1 MNLDLTNLK
10 DSLHALEKA
19 IHSYHTLSRNES
31 LTADDMETVKSGVIQ
46 NFEVAYE
53 QCWKFMKRW
62 LEVNI
67 NPDSADGVTRRE
79 LYRLSAE
86 NRLITDVDQWM
97 EYHTSRNLTSHTYSE
112 YNADITFQSALS
124 FLPTA
129 KDFLERLEARN
140 D

>member
-1 MNLDLTNLK
+1 MNLDLSNLK
-10 DSLHALEKA
+10 DSLRSLEKA
-19 IHSYHTLSRNES
+19 VHSYHTLSKNNTLS
-31 LTADDMETVKSGVIQ
+31 DDDMATVKSGVIH

-62 LEVNI
+62 IEVNI

-86 NRLITDVDQWM
+86 NRLITDVDVWM
-97 EYHTSRNLTSHTYSE
+97 EFHTSRNLTSHTYSE
-112 YNADITFQSALS
+112 YNTDITFQSALS
-124 FLPTA
+124 FLQPA